1 MQNGRTVLAI
11 ISERGKKGL
20 PLERVYRH
28 VFNRDLYLM
37 AYGKI
42 YRNAGALTPGSTSET
57 ADDMSLRKIDAIIEA
72 VRYERYRWTPTR
84 RVYIEKKHSTKK
96 RPLSMPTWSDK
107 LLQEV
112 IRLIL
117 ESYYEPQMSE
127 SSHGFRP
134 GRGCHTA
141 LQDIDRTWLGTAWYI
156 EGDIKAC
163 FDSLD
168 HQILLGILA
177 EKIHDGRFL
186 RLICELLQAGY
197 LEDWKYNATLSG
209 APQGGIVS
217 PILSNIYMDR
227 LDKYVEKQLLPAYTK
242 GDQRKPNEAY
252 NALLNEAARLKRK
265 GRLPEAIEV
274 RRRAQQLPSIDPHD
288 PDYRRLKYVRYAD
301 DWLIGYIGTKEEAE
315 EIKQQVRLFLQNEL
329 KLELSEEK
337 TLITHARTE
346 TARFLGYHLS
356 TMQANTYRPHGK
368 RYVNGKVELRIP
380 DDVLTK
386 KSERYLKNGKP
397 IHRTEL
403 ETETAYSIM
412 SRYQSEYRGL
422 VEYYQMA
429 NNLNRLGRLRW
440 IMEQSLTK
448 TLAAKLKISV
458 PRIYKRYQ
466 TTHIVDGSP
475 YKGLHVIVE
484 REGKQ
489 PLIAKWGNIPLK
501 REPRTTLNYQPGQVW
516 TGHTELEKRLL
527 ADTCELCGSHERI
540 SVHHVRALKDLHQKG
555 RREKPRWMHVMASR
569 RRKTLVVCWSCH
581 MTIQHGRPRR
591 NANNRNSV
599 SLESRIPGNS

>member
-1 MQNGRTVLAI
+1 MIFLKGANAAPTSGSIRLALRELGMARRAERLRVTELGHYS
-11 ISERGKKGL
+11 SESRPTREVRRADHRGK
-20 PLERVYRH
+20 PSRC
-28 VFNRDLYLM
+28 
-37 AYGKI
+37 
-42 YRNAGALTPGSTSET
+42 
-57 ADDMSLRKIDAIIEA
+57 
-72 VRYERYRWTPTR
+72 
-84 RVYIEKKHSTKK
+84 
-96 RPLSMPTWSDK
+96 
-107 LLQEV
+107 
-112 IRLIL
+112 L
-117 ESYYEPQMSE
+117 ESS
-127 SSHGFRP
+127 
-134 GRGCHTA
+134 
-141 LQDIDRTWLGTAWYI
+141 
-156 EGDIKAC
+156 
-163 FDSLD
+163 
-168 HQILLGILA
+168 
-177 EKIHDGRFL
+177 
-186 RLICELLQAGY
+186 
-197 LEDWKYNATLSG
+197 
-209 APQGGIVS
+209 
-217 PILSNIYMDR
+217 
-227 LDKYVEKQLLPAYTK
+227 
-242 GDQRKPNEAY
+242 
-252 NALLNEAARLKRK
+252 K
-265 GRLPEAIEV
+265 GRYPKWRVPQLVEDSPETGTSTGERRAWKLARGV
-274 RRRAQQLPSIDPHD
+274 RRRAGGKGLLTQYLACGLS
-288 PDYRRLKYVRYAD
+288 Y
-301 DWLIGYIGTKEEAE
+301 WLIGYIGTKDEAE
-315 EIKQQVRLFLQNEL
+315 EIKQRVRLFLQNEL
-329 KLELSEEK
+329 KLELSEDK

-448 TLAAKLKISV
+448 TLSAKLKISV

-466 TTHIVDGSP
+466 TTHIVDGRP

-489 PLIAKWGNIPLK
+489 PLIAKWGNIPLR
-501 REPRTTLNYQPGQVW
+501 REPRTILNDQPGQVW

-527 ADTCELCGSHERI
+527 ADTCELCGSHDRI

-581 MTIQHGRPRR
+581 MTIQHGRPHR
-591 NANNRNSV
+591 NANNRNSM